1 MAGVRNPDQDL
12 DIDIA
17 ALFAG
22 LGRNWVRILAVAL
35 GATAVAFMLASMAT
49 RHYKAETR
57 ILIETRES
65 VFTRPET
72 QRDADPILD
81 EQGVTSQVEVISS
94 TDILTTVARQLDLA
108 AVAEFEADG
117 QVSLVDRLLILTG
130 LRSDPVAL
138 PPEER
143 VLKVFREKLNIYR
156 VESSRVIVVEFSS
169 EDRALAA
176 AVPNAIADAYIQLQR
191 EAKQQS
197 NADATEWLEPEIADL
212 RAKVKEA
219 EGRVAN
225 FRSQSDLLI
234 GGNNSML
241 ATQQLSELSSELS
254 RVRANRAST
263 EATARS
269 MREALSQGASID
281 ALPDVLASPL
291 IQRLR
296 ENQVQLKAD
305 IADLS
310 ASLLDNHPR
319 IRALRSQL
327 ADLDRQLRAEAQ
339 KIQAS
344 LETEAESAR
353 LRERELVAELNKLK
367 AESARVGEQEVELRA
382 LEREAAAQRDLLE
395 SYLARFREAISR
407 KDRNYLPA
415 DARIFSRATVPGE
428 PYFPKILPIS
438 GATFAAAL
446 ILMAVATLLSEL
458 FSGRAL
464 RPAQRYDGVPSNVVM
479 PRDRA
484 DEAAAEASRR
494 EAALEAEALARADK
508 VDAAEAPVEDGTGVD
523 ETVDAPLAPVF
534 TRGQITVEA
543 AAEKLIA
550 SGASRAL
557 FISPEG
563 DEGAASAVMVAREV
577 ADAGLRALLL
587 DLTETGAA
595 SFPMLESARLPG
607 ITDLLCSK
615 AQFTDVI
622 HPDHYSE
629 CHVIPSG
636 TADPALAMRAVDR
649 LPIIMESLTTAY
661 DIVVVECG
669 PADAA
674 SIARLMNEASEVFVS
689 VIEEDDEAISTT
701 TTDLRSSG
709 FADAVLV
716 TPVGYVPPYVPEPGR
731 QSAA

>member
-17 ALFAG
+17 VLFAG
-22 LGRNWVRILAVAL
+22 LARNWLRILVVAL
-35 GATAVAFMLASMAT
+35 GVTAVAFMLASMAT

-72 QRDADPILD
+72 QRAADPILD

-94 TDILTTVARQLDLA
+94 SDILTRVARQLDLA
-108 AVAEFEADG
+108 ALPEFEADG
-117 QVSLVDRLLILTG
+117 QVSLLDRLLVLTG

-143 VLKVFREKLNIYR
+143 VLKVFREKLNVYR

-169 EDRALAA
+169 EDRDLAA

-191 EAKQQS
+191 DAKQQS
-197 NADATEWLEPEIADL
+197 NADATDWLEPEIADL

-219 EGRVAN
+219 ESKVAT
-225 FRSQSDLLI
+225 FRAQSDLLV

-296 ENQVQLKAD
+296 ESQVQLKAD

-339 KIQAS
+339 KIQSS

-446 ILMAVATLLSEL
+446 ILMVVATLLSEL

-464 RPAQRYDGVPSNVVM
+464 RPAQRYDNVPSNVVM
-479 PRDRA
+479 PRDQP
-484 DEAAAEASRR
+484 DETEVEPSRR
-494 EAALEAEALARADK
+494 EAALDTEERATAEQLRKQRRD
-508 VDAAEAPVEDGTGVD
+508 DHQ
-523 ETVDAPLAPVF
+523 DAPAAPVF

-550 SGASRAL
+550 GGASRAL

-636 TADPALAMRAVDR
+636 TSDPALAMRAVDR
-649 LPIIMESLTTAY
+649 LPIIMDSLTTAY

-669 PADAA
+669 AADAA
-674 SIARLMNEASEVFVS
+674 GIARLMNEASEIFVS
-689 VIEEDDEAISTT
+689 VIQEDDEAITTT

-716 TPVGYVPPYVPEPGR
+716 TPLGYIPPYLPEPGR

>member
-22 LGRNWVRILAVAL
+22 LAGNWLRILVVAL
-35 GATAVAFMLASMAT
+35 GVTAVAFMLASMAT

-94 TDILTTVARQLDLA
+94 TDILTKVARQLDLA
-108 AVAEFEADG
+108 ALPEFEADG
-117 QVSLVDRLLILTG
+117 QVSLVDRLMILTG
-130 LRSDPVAL
+130 LRGDPVAL

-169 EDRALAA
+169 EDRELAA

-191 EAKQQS
+191 DAKQQS

-219 EGRVAN
+219 ESKVAN
-225 FRSQSDLLI
+225 FRAQSDLLV

-339 KIQAS
+339 KIQSS

-395 SYLARFREAISR
+395 SYLSRYREALSR

-428 PYFPKILPIS
+428 PYFPKVLPIS
-438 GATFAAAL
+438 GAAFAAAL
-446 ILMAVATLLSEL
+446 ILMAVATLLAEL

-479 PRDRA
+479 PRDQA
-484 DEAAAEASRR
+484 DEAEAETARRQAATEVAARAEVEQADADENLVEDDTGV
-494 EAALEAEALARADK
+494 EAA
-508 VDAAEAPVEDGTGVD
+508 AAAPM
-523 ETVDAPLAPVF
+523 PVF
-534 TRGQITVEA
+534 TRGQITIEA

-550 SGASRAL
+550 GGASRAL

-636 TADPALAMRAVDR
+636 TADPALAMRAADR

-661 DIVVVECG
+661 DMVIVECG

-674 SIARLMNEASEVFVS
+674 GIGRLIDGASEVFVS

-701 TTDLRSSG
+701 TTDLHSSG
-709 FADAVLV
+709 FSDAMLV
-716 TPVGYVPPYVPEPGR
+716 TPVGYVPPYAPEPGR
-731 QSAA
+731 RSAA

>member
-1 MAGVRNPDQDL
+1 
-12 DIDIA
+12 
-17 ALFAG
+17 
-22 LGRNWVRILAVAL
+22 
-35 GATAVAFMLASMAT
+35 
-49 RHYKAETR
+49 
-57 ILIETRES
+57 
-65 VFTRPET
+65 
-72 QRDADPILD
+72 
-81 EQGVTSQVEVISS
+81 
-94 TDILTTVARQLDLA
+94 
-108 AVAEFEADG
+108 
-117 QVSLVDRLLILTG
+117 
-130 LRSDPVAL
+130 
-138 PPEER
+138 
-143 VLKVFREKLNIYR
+143 
-156 VESSRVIVVEFSS
+156 
-169 EDRALAA
+169 
-176 AVPNAIADAYIQLQR
+176 
-191 EAKQQS
+191 
-197 NADATEWLEPEIADL
+197 
-212 RAKVKEA
+212 
-219 EGRVAN
+219 
-225 FRSQSDLLI
+225 
-234 GGNNSML
+234 
-241 ATQQLSELSSELS
+241 
-254 RVRANRAST
+254 
-263 EATARS
+263 
-269 MREALSQGASID
+269 
-281 ALPDVLASPL
+281 
-291 IQRLR
+291 
-296 ENQVQLKAD
+296 
-305 IADLS
+305 
-310 ASLLDNHPR
+310 
-319 IRALRSQL
+319 
-327 ADLDRQLRAEAQ
+327 
-339 KIQAS
+339 
-344 LETEAESAR
+344 
-353 LRERELVAELNKLK
+353 
-367 AESARVGEQEVELRA
+367 
-382 LEREAAAQRDLLE
+382 
-395 SYLARFREAISR
+395 
-407 KDRNYLPA
+407 
-415 DARIFSRATVPGE
+415 
-428 PYFPKILPIS
+428 
-438 GATFAAAL
+438 
-446 ILMAVATLLSEL
+446 
-458 FSGRAL
+458 
-464 RPAQRYDGVPSNVVM
+464 VVM